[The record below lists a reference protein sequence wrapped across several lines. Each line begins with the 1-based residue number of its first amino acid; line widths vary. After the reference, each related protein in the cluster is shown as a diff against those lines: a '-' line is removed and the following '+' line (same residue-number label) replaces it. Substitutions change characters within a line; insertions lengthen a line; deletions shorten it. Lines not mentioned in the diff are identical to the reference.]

1 MSCPFLSRL
10 PGSFI
15 KNYATPLLKMYA
27 DQCPVISRAVS
38 VNKGPHYHQEF
49 AAAFKSAGHNPE
61 QINSGKPD
69 VDDISMKCPFLKD
82 LGQDGTK
89 QLIKPSREPEIFE
102 ESSKGKYLFR
112 RNHIHLRVILLYLK
126 PIVPNI
132 IILLSGGFYDYNN
145 FFTEQIM
152 KKKLDHSYRVFKKV
166 NRSAENFP
174 TAKEYSWGEKN
185 INVWCSND
193 YLGMSAHPKV
203 KAAVR

>member
-27 DQCPVISRAVS
+27 DQCPVISRTVS

-49 AAAFKSAGHNPE
+49 AAAFKSAGHNPD

-89 QLIKPSREPEIFE
+89 QLIKPSREDEIFE
-102 ESSKGKYLFR
+102 ETSKGKYLFLR
-112 RNHIHLRVILLYLK
+112 SQVHL
-126 PIVPNI
+126 
-132 IILLSGGFYDYNN
+132 
-145 FFTEQIM
+145 
-152 KKKLDHSYRVFKKV
+152 KLV
-166 NRSAENFP
+166 
-174 TAKEYSWGEKN
+174 
-185 INVWCSND
+185 
-193 YLGMSAHPKV
+193 
-203 KAAVR
+203 